1 MRTQSMC
8 SLWRDP
14 IIVFTVTDWSPW
26 WFVKKGLFIFI
37 FIFFLYLCWR
47 CHLRSSHCTRKRFH
61 SLPAHV
67 RVSEAHIHV
76 DYMGHQRTTPV
87 WQAGRL
93 CTDFL
98 WKLIFAPLYLECPLS
113 LMRYG
118 SRRMKWQRVEFCRR
132 VRGGALSLQMFPDRW
147 EAPLSTGCPDILGTR
162 LYDAG

>member
-1 MRTQSMC
+1 MGFGCTPAIC
-8 SLWRDP
+8 K
-14 IIVFTVTDWSPW
+14 SPE
-26 WFVKKGLFIFI
+26 VGVAIGNENTEYVQPLKGPDNCLHCDRLEPLVVCEEGAFYFY
-37 FIFFLYLCWR
+37 FYFFLYLCWR

-118 SRRMKWQRVEFCRR
+118 SRRMK
-132 VRGGALSLQMFPDRW
+132 
-147 EAPLSTGCPDILGTR
+147 
-162 LYDAG
+162 